1 MIIVLTESGQT
12 ATFMS
17 KYRPIAPVLGVTA
30 NPQAAR
36 QMLVHR
42 GIFPMLI
49 ESMQGTDNIL
59 HQAMLCGVQKG
70 MAIKGDPVVI
80 TSGFIEQVS
89 GSTNIMRVKKCVGFE
104 V

>member
-1 MIIVLTESGQT
+1 MIIVLTESGKT
-12 ATFMS
+12 AEYMS

-30 NPQAAR
+30 NPQVAR

-42 GIFPMLI
+42 GIFPMLV
-49 ESMQGTDNIL
+49 ETMEGTDNIL

-70 MAIKGDPVVI
+70 MAVKGDPIVV
-80 TSGFIEQVS
+80 TSGHLEQVS
-89 GSTNIMRVKKCVGFE
+89 GSTNIMKVKKCVGFE